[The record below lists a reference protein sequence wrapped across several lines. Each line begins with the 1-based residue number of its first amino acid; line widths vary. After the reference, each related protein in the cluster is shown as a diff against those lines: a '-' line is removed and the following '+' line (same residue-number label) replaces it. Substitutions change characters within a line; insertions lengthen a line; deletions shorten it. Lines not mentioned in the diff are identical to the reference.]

1 MQFLAKRNILINW
14 FFFNQIPESLIE
26 NTSKYILLK
35 YQKNITASAG
45 GGAVNYTLD
54 SSLLIIDQEFL
65 NYINA
70 NYKYTEVLTIQGDIM
85 EPDIKENSMVF
96 VDKSKKTLT
105 KAGVYIL
112 STIDGLYA
120 KRLVYKNKQYYFR
133 SINEEYVDINVLE
146 FEVIGQVKGVLSKV

>member
-54 SSLLIIDQEFL
+54 SSLLII
-65 NYINA
+65 
-70 NYKYTEVLTIQGDIM
+70 V
-85 EPDIKENSMVF
+85 
-96 VDKSKKTLT
+96 KS
-105 KAGVYIL
+105 
-112 STIDGLYA
+112 
-120 KRLVYKNKQYYFR
+120 F
-133 SINEEYVDINVLE
+133 
-146 FEVIGQVKGVLSKV
+146 